1 MIFNQLCALDVA
13 KAALQHLSSVLV
25 QGECPEGGKIQTFC
39 PTHTNPFRFCDLGHT
54 APGAKFGC
62 SNPQLLALLSSASQQ
77 SDKVT
82 IVDHHSA
89 TESFIKHMENE
100 YRCRGGCPADWVWI
114 VPPMSGSIT
123 PVFHQEM
130 LNYRLTPSFEYQVLS
145 APCLAPV
152 LPAQRCSQEQGV
164 SWSAGGAGRRWT
176 STQQ

>member
-1 MIFNQLCALDVA
+1 MGEGTLKIPELLLPPDP
-13 KAALQHLSSVLV
+13 LSRLH
-25 QGECPEGGKIQTFC
+25 P
-39 PTHTNPFRFCDLGHT
+39 
-54 APGAKFGC
+54 
-62 SNPQLLALLSSASQQ
+62 Q

-130 LNYRLTPSFEYQVLS
+130 LNYRLTPSFEYQVL
-145 APCLAPV
+145 PCPFLS
-152 LPAQRCSQEQGV
+152 LH
-164 SWSAGGAGRRWT
+164 
-176 STQQ
+176 

>member
-1 MIFNQLCALDVA
+1 MLGTASFGSHPLGNINLC
-13 KAALQHLSSVLV
+13 LS
-25 QGECPEGGKIQTFC
+25 
-39 PTHTNPFRFCDLGHT
+39 
-54 APGAKFGC
+54 
-62 SNPQLLALLSSASQQ
+62 ALLLLPHQ

-130 LNYRLTPSFEYQVLS
+130 LNYRLTPSFEYQVPS
-145 APCLAPV
+145 VHPK
-152 LPAQRCSQEQGV
+152 E
-164 SWSAGGAGRRWT
+164 
-176 STQQ
+176 

>member
-1 MIFNQLCALDVA
+1 M
-13 KAALQHLSSVLV
+13 
-25 QGECPEGGKIQTFC
+25 
-39 PTHTNPFRFCDLGHT
+39 
-54 APGAKFGC
+54 
-62 SNPQLLALLSSASQQ
+62 
-77 SDKVT
+77 T

-145 APCLAPV
+145 APYLPSV
-152 LPAQRCSQEQGV
+152 LRAQRSSQEQGG
-164 SWSAGGAGRRWT
+164 SWSSEVAGRRQT
-176 STQQ
+176 PSNPFNKLSLEAVKSMNKSN

>member
-1 MIFNQLCALDVA
+1 MA
-13 KAALQHLSSVLV
+13 
-25 QGECPEGGKIQTFC
+25 
-39 PTHTNPFRFCDLGHT
+39 PFSLR
-54 APGAKFGC
+54 
-62 SNPQLLALLSSASQQ
+62 Q

-130 LNYRLTPSFEYQVLS
+130 LNYRLTPSFEYQVPSVPITQHLQQA
-145 APCLAPV
+145 AP
-152 LPAQRCSQEQGV
+152 RGI
-164 SWSAGGAGRRWT
+164 SWNESN
-176 STQQ
+176 

>member
-1 MIFNQLCALDVA
+1 M
-13 KAALQHLSSVLV
+13 
-25 QGECPEGGKIQTFC
+25 
-39 PTHTNPFRFCDLGHT
+39 
-54 APGAKFGC
+54 
-62 SNPQLLALLSSASQQ
+62 
-77 SDKVT
+77 T

-145 APCLAPV
+145 PPLPSMWPRAGWEWELRRCRKERDTSHKLCLNSV
-152 LPAQRCSQEQGV
+152 
-164 SWSAGGAGRRWT
+164 T
-176 STQQ
+176 SPMDISP